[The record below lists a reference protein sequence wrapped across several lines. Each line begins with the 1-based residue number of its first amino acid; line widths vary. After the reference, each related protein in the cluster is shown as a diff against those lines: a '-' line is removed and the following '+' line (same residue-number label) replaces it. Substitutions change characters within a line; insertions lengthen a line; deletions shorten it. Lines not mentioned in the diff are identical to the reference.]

1 MSTLSKL
8 NAKAGIVVPATRR
21 DAEHPGVRTETDCVY
36 DADFWLCYAAN
47 LCLTIAFAILFR
59 YADFVS
65 FVGGNEMHLGLI
77 VGVGMFGA
85 LAMRTTQGVGIDR
98 YGPRLVWML
107 SLMGFTLA
115 ALAHLLITSVNGPGI
130 YLARILLATSTAGA
144 FGASIT
150 YISLRAPPTRIAET
164 IGTIGTSGFIG
175 MGLGPALADRVF
187 SGEGGPE
194 QHVQRMFLWAAAM
207 SMTALVLTAIGTR
220 KPVRLDLQRRPPL
233 WGVLRKYHP
242 GVMLLV
248 SAGTGMTLG
257 LPYTFLRAYA
267 AELDISGIRSFFVV
281 YACVAFTLRVVTRRL
296 PDRIGVRPVITWGLG
311 CGAVSMLLY
320 LCVHSEWSLAIPAVF
335 AGAAHA
341 LLFPS
346 VLAGGS
352 RTFPIRYRGIATTL
366 MLAMF
371 DIGSL
376 VGQPTIGAIIRGAG
390 LAGLPS
396 FPTMFTSVSVA
407 LCVLIWFYRRKTAAT
422 AMTSEAIAGIKAES
436 SS

>member
-1 MSTLSKL
+1 MSTLS
-8 NAKAGIVVPATRR
+8 NRNSKAGVAEPATQEGV
-21 DAEHPGVRTETDCVY
+21 AQPGLRAETDRVY
-36 DADFWLCYAAN
+36 GADFWLCYLAN
-47 LCLTIAFAILFR
+47 LCLMIAFAILFR

-65 FVGGNEMHLGLI
+65 YVGGNEMHLGLI

-85 LAMRTTQGVGIDR
+85 LTMRAIQGVGIDR
-98 YGPRLVWML
+98 YGPRLIWSL
-107 SLMGFTLA
+107 SLVGFTLS
-115 ALAHLLITSVNGPGI
+115 ALAHLLITSVDGPGI
-130 YLARILLATSTAGA
+130 YMARILLTTSTAGA

-150 YISLRAPPTRIAET
+150 YISLRAPPARIAEM

-175 MGLGPALADRVF
+175 MGLGPALADFVF
-187 SGEGGPE
+187 SGDGGPE
-194 QHVQRMFLWAAAM
+194 QHIRRMFLWAAAM
-207 SMTALVLTAIGTR
+207 STASLVLTLIATR
-220 KPVRLDLQRRPPL
+220 KPVRMDLRRRPPL

-242 GVMLLV
+242 GVILLV

-267 AELDISGIRSFFVV
+267 AELDISGIRSFFLV
-281 YACVAFTLRVVTRRL
+281 YASVAFTLRIATRRL
-296 PDRIGVRPVITWGLG
+296 PDRIGIRPVITWGLA

-371 DIGSL
+371 DVGNL
-376 VGQPTIGAIIRGAG
+376 VGQPTIGAIISGAKY
-390 LAGLPS
+390 LGLPS
-396 FPTMFTSVSVA
+396 YPTMFVSVSVFLCA
-407 LCVLIWFYRRKTAAT
+407 LTWFYRWKTA
-422 AMTSEAIAGIKAES
+422 EAAAAGSGKMR
-436 SS
+436 

>member
-1 MSTLSKL
+1 
-8 NAKAGIVVPATRR
+8 
-21 DAEHPGVRTETDCVY
+21 
-36 DADFWLCYAAN
+36 
-47 LCLTIAFAILFR
+47 
-59 YADFVS
+59 
-65 FVGGNEMHLGLI
+65 
-77 VGVGMFGA
+77 
-85 LAMRTTQGVGIDR
+85 
-98 YGPRLVWML
+98 
-107 SLMGFTLA
+107 
-115 ALAHLLITSVNGPGI
+115 
-130 YLARILLATSTAGA
+130 
-144 FGASIT
+144 
-150 YISLRAPPTRIAET
+150 
-164 IGTIGTSGFIG
+164 
-175 MGLGPALADRVF
+175 MGLGPALADLVF

-207 SMTALVLTAIGTR
+207 SATALALMLIGTR
-220 KPVRLDLQRRPPL
+220 KPARLDLQRRPPL

-267 AELDISGIRSFFVV
+267 AELDIEGIRSFFAI
-281 YACVAFTLRVVTRRL
+281 YACVAFTLRIATRRL
-296 PDRIGVRPVITWGLG
+296 PDRIGVRPVICCGLG

-320 LCVHSEWSLAIPAVF
+320 LCVSSERSLAIPAVF

-371 DIGSL
+371 DVGNL
-376 VGQPTIGAIIRGAG
+376 VGQPTIGAIIRGAE
-390 LAGLPS
+390 LVGLPGY
-396 FPTMFTSVSVA
+396 PTMFTSVAAA
-407 LCVLIWFYRRKTAAT
+407 LCGLIWFYRSKTSVAT
-422 AMTSEAIAGIKAES
+422 STGVAPTRLKAES